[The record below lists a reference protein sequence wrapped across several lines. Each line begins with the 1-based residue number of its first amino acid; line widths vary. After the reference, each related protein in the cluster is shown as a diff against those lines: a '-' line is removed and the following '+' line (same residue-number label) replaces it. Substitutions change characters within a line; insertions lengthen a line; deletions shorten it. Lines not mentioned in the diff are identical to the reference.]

1 MTGSLDDNSGFQ
13 ASLPIPD
20 LGSQYSCACS
30 PLPHWITLWESG
42 ETHPKSA
49 GNFSLRESKLFINQV
64 IKMKILGAGDQSGVA
79 VMKPDKVRQASPLP
93 GGPDTVPEPNSE
105 VLSLFPE
112 RLKHVLGSDCKV
124 PQYKKPISLFPHLQW
139 QVQHSPE
146 APAERLHVSPDVLV
160 CSGQHSQNTRP
171 GGLNYRHLF
180 AHSSRGQ
187 KSKAMFCFWWG
198 LSSWLA
204 DMDTFLL

>member
-1 MTGSLDDNSGFQ
+1 MITVAFRLPDQYLTLVPSTAVPAACSLTGS
-13 ASLPIPD
+13 PY
-20 LGSQYSCACS
+20 GSRER
-30 PLPHWITLWESG
+30 PTL
-42 ETHPKSA
+42 KSA

-64 IKMKILGAGDQSGVA
+64 IKMKILGAGDRRGVA

-105 VLSLFPE
+105 LLSLFPE

-160 CSGQHSQNTRP
+160 CSG
-171 GGLNYRHLF
+171 RH
-180 AHSSRGQ
+180 
-187 KSKAMFCFWWG
+187 
-198 LSSWLA
+198 
-204 DMDTFLL
+204 